1 MNAPQVVCS
10 RESQRLIAS
19 IESDISSF
27 MSSLLRLFSARIPIL
42 LWDSFQQRCDPRGRW
57 STAQHGA
64 VLNFDVLLLFVHPM
78 RLNEFDLSCEA

>member
-1 MNAPQVVCS
+1 M
-10 RESQRLIAS
+10 
-19 IESDISSF
+19 
-27 MSSLLRLFSARIPIL
+27 L

-78 RLNEFDLSCEA
+78 RLNDFDLSCEA